1 MMKKIGTMRTMMK
14 TIGITLLALV
24 TLILKL
30 ALVLVLTVVL
40 MFGCSTNQT
49 NCFIEGVFVNE
60 EYRLT
65 VTAIDEA
72 TFKSK
77 DGINVVEDISITRT
91 NKYYQLE
98 LVKLGAT
105 PEQDELLTFINLV
118 QVSAKAEPCHYRD
131 DRGNSIGPQIIQNIT
146 KYVIDYNGEVMLLKE
161 VNNI

>member
-105 PEQDELLTFINLV
+105 PEQDELLTFTNLV
-118 QVSAKAEPCHYRD
+118 LTGVSAEPCCYRD
-131 DRGNSIGPQIIQNIT
+131 DNGNGLSPDIDDNAAYGIT
-146 KYVIDYNGEVMLLKE
+146 YNGESIMLI
-161 VNNI
+161 NIKM